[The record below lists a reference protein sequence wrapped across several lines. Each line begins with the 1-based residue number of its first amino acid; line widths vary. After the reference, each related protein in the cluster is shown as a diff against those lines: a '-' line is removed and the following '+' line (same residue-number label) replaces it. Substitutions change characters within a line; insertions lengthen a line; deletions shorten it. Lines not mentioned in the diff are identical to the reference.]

1 MTSFPSMPHGVAVP
15 AASAAWAVLACMF
28 AASVAAEPAPS
39 APAALAAHVE
49 KLAAGERPLGADL
62 AGLLDA
68 ARAQSPELAAA
79 QDDARAMQE
88 RVGAAGALPDPVL
101 RVELEN
107 VTNAGNGR
115 SPSLLPWQTGDT
127 KITLMQALPLWGK
140 RDLRRD
146 QAHAEAEEASA
157 RAALAW
163 NGLAARIKLAF
174 AQYLEAS
181 GNARILDETAQLLQA
196 MTRLADAR
204 YAAGPGAQQDAI
216 QARIEEAALRAERI
230 ALDGARRQAAARI
243 NALLGRAADA
253 PLAEPQPPRPL
264 PAAAQLSAQ
273 ALLERALSTNPEL
286 AAEQARLQA
295 ARSGQALAERN
306 RYPDLQVGIAPTQTG
321 WRLTNWSLMVEMS
334 IPLQRD
340 ARRAEENEAVA
351 RVAAQRARA
360 QALQARLHGELVEN
374 LAALDAAQRS
384 QALLAAELLPQ
395 SELGWRSALAAY
407 ENGKVD
413 FATLL
418 EAQRRIRQGRVSH
431 LQAQVQARLRLA
443 EIERLVGEAL

>member
-1 MTSFPSMPHGVAVP
+1 MPHGVAVP

-146 QAHAEAEEASA
+146 QA
-157 RAALAW
+157 
-163 NGLAARIKLAF
+163 
-174 AQYLEAS
+174 
-181 GNARILDETAQLLQA
+181 
-196 MTRLADAR
+196 
-204 YAAGPGAQQDAI
+204 
-216 QARIEEAALRAERI
+216 
-230 ALDGARRQAAARI
+230 
-243 NALLGRAADA
+243 
-253 PLAEPQPPRPL
+253 PRP
-264 PAAAQLSAQ
+264 
-273 ALLERALSTNPEL
+273 
-286 AAEQARLQA
+286 
-295 ARSGQALAERN
+295 
-306 RYPDLQVGIAPTQTG
+306 
-321 WRLTNWSLMVEMS
+321 
-334 IPLQRD
+334 
-340 ARRAEENEAVA
+340 RR
-351 RVAAQRARA
+351 RARA
-360 QALQARLHGELVEN
+360 RRSPGTGWPPASSSRSRSTSRP
-374 LAALDAAQRS
+374 AATRASWTRPPS
-384 QALLAAELLPQ
+384 CC
-395 SELGWRSALAAY
+395 
-407 ENGKVD
+407 
-413 FATLL
+413 
-418 EAQRRIRQGRVSH
+418 RR
-431 LQAQVQARLRLA
+431 
-443 EIERLVGEAL
+443 